1 MNMIAHIRK
10 MDNTAQPLAEHCR
23 TVGALC
29 AKAGRKIGLE
39 KTAQLI
45 GLMHDMG
52 KATADFAAYF
62 MTASARLHRRTTMRR
77 PGQYTHIAAGF

>member
-39 KTAQLI
+39 KTAQLT
-45 GLMHDMG
+45 DSC
-52 KATADFAAYF
+52 
-62 MTASARLHRRTTMRR
+62 MTWAKQPQILPHTL
-77 PGQYTHIAAGF
+77 

>member
-1 MNMIAHIRK
+1 MIAHIRK

-62 MTASARLHRRTTMRR
+62 MTAED
-77 PGQYTHIAAGF
+77 GAASPHNH

>member
-1 MNMIAHIRK
+1 MIFTSSGGMAMNMIAHIRK

-29 AKAGRKIGLE
+29 AKAGRKIDLE

-52 KATADFAAYF
+52 KATADFAAYL
-62 MTASARLHRRTTMRR
+62 MTAED
-77 PGQYTHIAAGF
+77 GAASPHNH